1 MPQLLTRRKQAWVE
15 VRQPGLIKG
24 TPLANPSIVQA
35 RYQEKLDALI
45 DKMSEITQ
53 LELAKFFNEP
63 HAQEYFAMDASVSS
77 QARIL
82 TNYLSRRVNKLF
94 ADQAPELAEQQANAV
109 DKASSNA
116 LHSSLQKLSGGL
128 SLSTTTLAGP
138 LTDILSASITENV
151 ALIKSISQQYLT
163 GVQGAVMRS
172 ITTGQGLHDLIPFL
186 EKHKGITKRRAAM
199 IASDQ
204 TRKAYNNLNRGRME
218 KVGLVSFGWLHT
230 GGSQHPRKLH
240 QSYNGKIFRFD
251 NLPIIDEDTG
261 ERGIPG
267 QAINCHCRM
276 FTVLSFRDDNE

>member
-1 MPQLLTRRKQAWVE
+1 MPQLLTRRKQAWIE
-15 VRQPGLIKG
+15 VRQPALIRG
-24 TPLANPSIVQA
+24 TPLSNPSIVQA
-35 RYQEKLDALI
+35 RYESKLDQLI
-45 DKMSEITQ
+45 DRMADETLQ
-53 LELAKFFNEP
+53 LLTRFFHEP
-63 HAQEYFAMDASVSS
+63 HAVEFFAEDASVSS

-82 TNYLSRRVNKLF
+82 TNHLTRRFNKLF
-94 ADQAPELAEQQANAV
+94 ADHAPDLAEQQANAV

-151 ALIKSISQQYLT
+151 TLIKSISQQYLT

-199 IASDQ
+199 IAGDQ

-218 KVGLVSFGWLHT
+218 KVGLKKFGWLHT

-240 QSYNGKIFRFD
+240 QSYNERIFSFD
-251 NLPIIDEDTG
+251 DLPVIDEDTG
-261 ERGIPG
+261 EKGIPG

-276 FTVLSFRDDNE
+276 FTVLDFGGG